1 MRAIKEWRLEYARS
15 QDMPAFLVFS
25 NRTLED
31 LARKA
36 PGTLTE
42 LEEVY
47 GLGPQKIE
55 VFGKELL
62 EILHE
67 LA

>member
-1 MRAIKEWRLEYARS
+1 
-15 QDMPAFLVFS
+15 
-25 NRTLED
+25 LED
-31 LARKA
+31 LARKM
-36 PGTLTE
+36 PGTLDE

-62 EILHE
+62 ELLCKI
-67 LA
+67 A